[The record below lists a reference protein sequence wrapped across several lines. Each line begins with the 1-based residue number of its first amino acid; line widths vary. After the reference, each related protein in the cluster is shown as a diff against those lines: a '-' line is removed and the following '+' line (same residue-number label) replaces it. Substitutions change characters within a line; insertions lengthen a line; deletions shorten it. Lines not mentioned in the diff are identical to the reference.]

1 MKLYPQQI
9 HQDKEGFCKKSG
21 SKVQESDGNFTLG
34 TDGLLHYTETHHDI
48 FHHNQNKTGS
58 QEFCIEA
65 TEDQGYLLMGIE
77 NLLGVKVRSCYCVS
91 ILSNQAAKNFFITSK
106 ENKRNHQKLQFTSK
120 EAVLKFKK

>member
-106 ENKRNHQKLQFTSK
+106 NNNKIAGIAESVKSCNLHQ
-120 EAVLKFKK
+120 

>member
-1 MKLYPQQI
+1 MKLYPQQIIEQI

-91 ILSNQAAKNFFITSK
+91 ILSNQAAKNFFITS
-106 ENKRNHQKLQFTSK
+106 ENNNKIANNWDC
-120 EAVLKFKK
+120 

>member
-9 HQDKEGFCKKSG
+9 RLYHQDKEGFCKKSG
-21 SKVQESDGNFTLG
+21 SKVQQSDGNFTLG

-91 ILSNQAAKNFFITSK
+91 ILSNQVAKNFFITSK
-106 ENKRNHQKLQFTSK
+106 DNNKIAKNWDC
-120 EAVLKFKK
+120 

>member
-9 HQDKEGFCKKSG
+9 RLYHQDKKGFCKKSG

-48 FHHNQNKTGS
+48 FHHNLNKTGS

-65 TEDQGYLLMGIE
+65 TEDQGNSFMGIE
-77 NLLGVKVRSCYCVS
+77 NCPGVACCVICTRNLESLGQQV
-91 ILSNQAAKNFFITSK
+91 LT
-106 ENKRNHQKLQFTSK
+106 KLGN
-120 EAVLKFKK
+120 